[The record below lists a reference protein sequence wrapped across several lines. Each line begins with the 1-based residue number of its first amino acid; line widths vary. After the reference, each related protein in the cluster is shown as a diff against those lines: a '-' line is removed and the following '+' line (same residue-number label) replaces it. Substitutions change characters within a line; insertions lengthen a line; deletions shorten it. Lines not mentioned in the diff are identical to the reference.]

1 MNKKVINVKRKS
13 LKDVQKVWRIIIQD
27 HFTKITR
34 KSGSFTEKY
43 QEWVKAFARYYACLL
58 QHIWRKKKNIK
69 NNESKAMFL
78 FSTMQSFLLK
88 LSPTMYTCMQS
99 FGVGII
105 AV

>member
-13 LKDVQKVWRIIIQD
+13 LKDVQKVWRIIIQ
-27 HFTKITR
+27 TTLQRLQESLVPLQKNI
-34 KSGSFTEKY
+34 KSGSK
-43 QEWVKAFARYYACLL
+43 LL
-58 QHIWRKKKNIK
+58 PGIMHVSCSTFEEKKKNIK

>member
-13 LKDVQKVWRIIIQD
+13 LKDVQKVWRIIIQ
-27 HFTKITR
+27 TTLQRLQESLVPLQKNI
-34 KSGSFTEKY
+34 KSGSK
-43 QEWVKAFARYYACLL
+43 LL
-58 QHIWRKKKNIK
+58 PGIMHVSCSTFEEKKNIK

>member
-13 LKDVQKVWRIIIQD
+13 LKDVQKVWRIIIQ
-27 HFTKITR
+27 TTLQRLQESLVPLQKNI
-34 KSGSFTEKY
+34 KSGSK
-43 QEWVKAFARYYACLL
+43 LL
-58 QHIWRKKKNIK
+58 PGIMHVSCSTFEEKKKT
-69 NNESKAMFL
+69 SKIMSLKLCFYL
-78 FSTMQSFLLK
+78 VLWQSFLLK